1 MALVQKFTLTRST
14 NYQDLIV
21 TDITGAYDPVTNPTG
36 YGGVNPSASDFTT
49 FSITFYLPDASTL
62 LPQSTGTAITAVY
75 PTLPSDAGASYT
87 ITSSTLLGSTS
98 NFIDGQYKIVTA
110 GTYDIGAGDV
120 TATPVTVYA
129 DFADI
134 VRCCIQRLRANTP
147 LCGDCEECEGKN
159 KRLDRAFS
167 LLYMLFPQV
176 NSVGEVVE
184 SYISENGLYNLGV
197 DYILYLQEVCDSE
210 NCGQPCSGC

>member
-14 NYQDLIV
+14 NYQDLVV
-21 TDITGAYDPVTNPTG
+21 TDTTGAYDATTNPTG
-36 YGGVNPSASDFTT
+36 YGGINPSAADFTA
-49 FSITFYLPDASTL
+49 FSVTFYLPDSSTL
-62 LPQSTGTAITAVY
+62 LPQSTGTTITTVY

-87 ITSSTLLGSTS
+87 FTSLSLLGSTS

-120 TATPVTVYA
+120 DATPVTVYA

-134 VRCCIQRLRANTP
+134 AACCIQRLRANTP
-147 LCGDCEECEGKN
+147 LCGECEECEGKN
-159 KRLDRAFS
+159 KRLDRCFA
-167 LLYMLFPQV
+167 LLYMLQPQV
-176 NSVGEVVE
+176 NSVGAIVE
-184 SYISENGLYNLGV
+184 SYIAQNGLYNLGV